1 MTSAHQNKSG
11 TYHSVIYLYDK
22 AGNCVTRTLD
32 VQIPEDLERESGKP
46 QITASCTQTNSDN
59 YRISFQYS
67 TLFGVNAIRVATW
80 TAENGQDDLVW
91 RDINYNPSTKSG
103 YIDLPAKDKKGGPYI
118 NDVYIWDY
126 AGQFSM
132 YRVIT
137 NTPSKMPKIV
147 KITVSEVS
155 STGYRVTAQI
165 LSLIHIYFF
174 GFYSGRK

>member
-1 MTSAHQNKSG
+1 MKRF
-11 TYHSVIYLYDK
+11 YLV
-22 AGNCVTRTLD
+22 AALAA
-32 VQIPEDLERESGKP
+32 
-46 QITASCTQTNSDN
+46 TA
-59 YRISFQYS
+59 
-67 TLFGVNAIRVATW
+67 
-80 TAENGQDDLVW
+80 
-91 RDINYNPSTKSG
+91 
-103 YIDLPAKDKKGGPYI
+103 GPYI

-165 LSLIHIYFF
+165 EASRGISKVLMPTWTEGPASPSTWPDQRNVLYESPGSDRTFPPQISL
-174 GFYSGRK
+174 RPAL

>member
-1 MTSAHQNKSG
+1 MNANFDCPLGVSKAEMKTWTDKLGLGAAVTTNMTVNGSSVMAYVMTSAHQNKSG

-91 RDINYNPSTKSG
+91 RDINYYPSTKSG
-103 YIDLPAKDKKGGPYI
+103 
-118 NDVYIWDY
+118 
-126 AGQFSM
+126 
-132 YRVIT
+132 
-137 NTPSKMPKIV
+137 
-147 KITVSEVS
+147 
-155 STGYRVTAQI
+155 
-165 LSLIHIYFF
+165 
-174 GFYSGRK
+174 